1 MIAAPMTTRN
11 SLSYRELAKA
21 EAVVK
26 RVVASDDLVRLSQAT
41 VAVGATHAEFRF
53 GYSDR
58 GKPFVVADLTSEAS
72 VACQWCLEPK
82 GVELSAKFEALLAQ
96 DEDEAQ
102 RWSKEGWSQEGWS
115 KEPSDGSKSAPEV
128 IVAGSDFDAVRLIED
143 ELILSLPNQVCID
156 QTCPNRPERQFGE
169 EDMDGESSKRDNPF
183 AVLQELK
190 K

>member
-53 GYSDR
+53 GYSDK
-58 GKPFVVADLTSEAS
+58 GKPIVVADLTSEAS

-102 RWSKEGWSQEGWS
+102 RWSQEGSS
-115 KEPSDGSKSAPEV
+115 KEPSDGSKTVPEV

-156 QTCPNRPERQFGE
+156 QTCPNRPESQFGE